1 MSTALFATMYMAGA
15 ALLAVWFDMR
25 FPGVRPASWMRLG
38 IAVGVAMALDD
49 VCTASLNVA
58 PRLVAVMGVALP
70 AIAITFLVSIWMLR
84 MLRAQMP
91 G

>member
-1 MSTALFATMYMAGA
+1 MNTAMFATLYMTGA

-25 FPGVRPASWMRLG
+25 FPGARPASWMRLG
-38 IAVGVAMALDD
+38 IAVGIAMALDN
-49 VCTASLNVA
+49 VCTASLHVA
-58 PRLVAVMGVALP
+58 PRLVAVMGVVLP

>member
-1 MSTALFATMYMAGA
+1 MSTALFATLYMGGA

-25 FPGVRPASWMRLG
+25 FPGARPASWLRLG

-49 VCTASLNVA
+49 VCTASLHVA
-58 PRLVAVMGVALP
+58 PKLVAVMGVALP